1 VDIPAKALELS
12 SSVNNLSQKN
22 NTVKSNTSVK
32 HSIEENNNKTWRE
45 HLAENYEATGTRTYM
60 SAINTDNKGNKSNQK
75 LEFEKNE
82 ETYQMLNKIQKNQ
95 KD

>member
-1 VDIPAKALELS
+1 
-12 SSVNNLSQKN
+12 
-22 NTVKSNTSVK
+22 
-32 HSIEENNNKTWRE
+32 
-45 HLAENYEATGTRTYM
+45 M